1 MLSLDHIEAWYGRTQ
16 ALFDVSLTVVPG
28 QVLALVGTNGAGK
41 SSTVKATLGLIKTCG
56 TVTMYDTDV
65 SSWPTHR
72 RVKEVGVGVVPEAH
86 SLFSAMTVRENMMV
100 GQTKG
105 AIRNLDTTLDLF
117 PMLQSRT
124 TTDVGALS
132 GGQRQMVAL
141 ARTFMRD
148 PKILLLD
155 EPGLGLAP
163 VIVDEIYAQIRSLLN
178 PNLAVVLVEQ
188 SASRVAS
195 LADDAMLISIGRSSE
210 QVKASDGDGLRRLE
224 TIAFGG
230 GTNGNTQHGGPPST
244 EEFPD
249 K

>member
-16 ALFDVSLTVVPG
+16 ALFDVSIRVDPG

-41 SSTVKATLGLIKTCG
+41 SSTIKATLGLIKSRG
-56 TVTMYDTDV
+56 KVTMYDADV

-72 RVKEVGVGVVPEAH
+72 RVKEIGIGVVPEAH

-100 GQTKG
+100 GQTR
-105 AIRNLDTTLDLF
+105 AALRNLDSALELF
-117 PMLQSRT
+117 PMLHSRVS
-124 TTDVGALS
+124 TDVGALS

-141 ARTFMRD
+141 ARTFMRE

-178 PNLAVVLVEQ
+178 PNLAVILVEQ

-195 LADDAMLISIGRSSE
+195 LADDVKLISIGRSGE
-210 QVKASDGDGLRRLE
+210 QVKASDSIGLRRLE
-224 TIAFGG
+224 SAAFGG
-230 GTNGNTQHGGPPST
+230 SESATGAN
-244 EEFPD
+244 E
-249 K
+249 